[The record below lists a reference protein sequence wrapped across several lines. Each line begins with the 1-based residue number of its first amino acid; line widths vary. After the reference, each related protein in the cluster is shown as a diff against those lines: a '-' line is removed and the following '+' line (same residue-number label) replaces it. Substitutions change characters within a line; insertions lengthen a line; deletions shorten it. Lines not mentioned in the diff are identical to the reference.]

1 MAIFSR
7 IGNYLSLIKFSH
19 TIFALPFALLGFFLA
34 VLDAGSLQLRELLLV
49 ILCMVFARSAAMAF
63 NRWQD
68 RDIDGKNPRT
78 AVREIPAG
86 VISSRAALGF
96 IVLNCGLFIL
106 CAGLLNPLCLWLSP
120 VALLVILGYSY
131 TKRFTYLCHF
141 VLGLGLALAPVGAY
155 LAVTAQW
162 ALLPVLYGV
171 VVLLW
176 VAGFDIIYALQDE
189 GFDREEALFSIPVR
203 LGTVNALRL
212 GRLLHLVCASVL
224 IGALVYQGLGRLASG
239 EERSLCRR
247 QIVAGLFYALV
258 KFLPQDQRKLPT
270 LTSYSVHPSDHPVL
284 PSMRLGLLTLVL
296 FLTCSLAAQ
305 SYKSR
310 IHYKV
315 KLGDTVQLH
324 QLILLDYTKLLGTAL
339 EIDEK
344 NIRFKV
350 RSAAEVSVIP
360 TSKLRFLGVFRAE
373 QPSSGRRGA
382 NGPAIGFT
390 DLTYEPTAL
399 PYGTKAELKVINLIY
414 ATTEWSLNENY
425 QIGVGLAGP
434 LGVLLTQRARWS
446 LSPVLHVGVSNK
458 MMYVPLV
465 QAFEERLAFL
475 VHRSHDG
482 PR

>member
-1 MAIFSR
+1 
-7 IGNYLSLIKFSH
+7 
-19 TIFALPFALLGFFLA
+19 
-34 VLDAGSLQLRELLLV
+34 
-49 ILCMVFARSAAMAF
+49 
-63 NRWQD
+63 
-68 RDIDGKNPRT
+68 
-78 AVREIPAG
+78 
-86 VISSRAALGF
+86 
-96 IVLNCGLFIL
+96 
-106 CAGLLNPLCLWLSP
+106 
-120 VALLVILGYSY
+120 
-131 TKRFTYLCHF
+131 
-141 VLGLGLALAPVGAY
+141 
-155 LAVTAQW
+155 
-162 ALLPVLYGV
+162 
-171 VVLLW
+171 
-176 VAGFDIIYALQDE
+176 
-189 GFDREEALFSIPVR
+189 
-203 LGTVNALRL
+203 
-212 GRLLHLVCASVL
+212 
-224 IGALVYQGLGRLASG
+224 
-239 EERSLCRR
+239 
-247 QIVAGLFYALV
+247 
-258 KFLPQDQRKLPT
+258 
-270 LTSYSVHPSDHPVL
+270 
-284 PSMRLGLLTLVL
+284 MRLGLLTLVL

-475 VHRSHDG
+475 GDAHGMITIGTSRRFLNLGTGVLYDNVAGGRGDGRATVWAHRMAIGARLSKRWTIYTEAMMVLAKEQRFSNRNLVLIPTFNAALQVRRHRWNFGLATFQEDNFSFFPPPIPYVSYSYYWG
-482 PR
+482 RR